1 LTTSTSCDIYDND
14 VGLEAVSD
22 NADDDDYDVDNG
34 LSHSGPGDLT
44 VIKKKFYNPRVS
56 ATLQQSLVV
65 LFII

>member
-1 LTTSTSCDIYDND
+1 LTTSTSCDIYDKD

-22 NADDDDYDVDNG
+22 NADDDDYDVDSG

-44 VIKKKFYNPRVS
+44 VIKKFYNPRVS